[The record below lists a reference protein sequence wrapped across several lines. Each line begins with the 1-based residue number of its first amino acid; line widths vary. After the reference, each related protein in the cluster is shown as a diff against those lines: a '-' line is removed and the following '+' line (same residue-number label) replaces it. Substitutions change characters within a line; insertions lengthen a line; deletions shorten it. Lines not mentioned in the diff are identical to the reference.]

1 MAKTKLHRPAPS
13 PSAAGGR
20 GGKKKGA
27 KLKVFRTP
35 IGFHDAFVAAPSQ
48 KAALEA
54 WGSESNLFA
63 AGVAEAVTDPAL
75 MAEPLARPGD
85 VVRKLRGS
93 ADEQVAALG
102 KTDRPS
108 PQPSPSKGRGGKKA
122 GRPTPGPSRVP
133 EGRKTRAPRPSRAA
147 VDKAE
152 AALEKAEAR
161 HRAALDKL
169 RAEEAA
175 LQARRRAAEREQ
187 RSERERLSEAVD
199 AARERYRAAMAAW
212 AE

>member
-1 MAKTKLHRPAPS
+1 MAKAKLSRPAPS

-20 GGKKKGA
+20 GGKRKDA

-54 WGSESNLFA
+54 WGSDSNLFA
-63 AGVAEAVTDPAL
+63 AGVAELVSDPAL
-75 MAEPLARPGD
+75 MAEPLARPGE

-102 KTDRPS
+102 KIERSREADRPA
-108 PQPSPSKGRGGKKA
+108 PA
-122 GRPTPGPSRVP
+122 PSRVR
-133 EGRKTRAPRPSRAA
+133 EGRKKKAPRPSRAA

-152 AALEKAEAR
+152 AALEKAEVR
-161 HRAALDKL
+161 HRVELDKL

-175 LQARRRAAEREQ
+175 LQARRRDAEREQ

>member
-1 MAKTKLHRPAPS
+1 MAKAKLKGTAPR
-13 PSAAGGR
+13 PSAAGR

-54 WGSESNLFA
+54 WGSDSNLFA

-75 MAEPLARPGD
+75 MAEPLARPGE

-102 KTDRPS
+102 KVGGSKKADRPS
-108 PQPSPSKGRGGKKA
+108 PRSASPSRPLPRGE
-122 GRPTPGPSRVP
+122 RER
-133 EGRKTRAPRPSRAA
+133 RRPRPSRGE
-147 VDKAE
+147 VDRAE

-161 HRAALDKL
+161 HRTALDKL

-175 LQARRRAAEREQ
+175 LQARRRDAEREQ

-199 AARERYRAAMAAW
+199 EARERYRAAMAAW

>member
-1 MAKTKLHRPAPS
+1 MAKAKLKGTAPRAS
-13 PSAAGGR
+13 AGGR

-75 MAEPLARPGD
+75 MAEPLARPGE

-102 KTDRPS
+102 KLDRPS
-108 PQPSPSKGRGGKKA
+108 PRSASPSRPLPRGE
-122 GRPTPGPSRVP
+122 RER
-133 EGRKTRAPRPSRAA
+133 RRPRPSRAA

-175 LQARRRAAEREQ
+175 LQARLRAAKREQ

>member
-1 MAKTKLHRPAPS
+1 MAKAK
-13 PSAAGGR
+13 
-20 GGKKKGA
+20 

-63 AGVAEAVTDPAL
+63 AGVAEVVTDPAL
-75 MAEPLARPGD
+75 TKEPLARPGE
-85 VVRKLRGS
+85 VIRRLRGS

-102 KTDRPS
+102 KNEKTA
-108 PQPSPSKGRGGKKA
+108 SK
-122 GRPTPGPSRVP
+122 PTPGPSRER
-133 EGRKTRAPRPSRAA
+133 EGGKKKGPRPSRAA

-152 AALEKAEAR
+152 QALEKAEAR
-161 HRAALDKL
+161 HKAALDKL
-169 RAEEAA
+169 RAEEQA
-175 LQARRRAAEREQ
+175 LQQRRRDTERKQ
-187 RSERERLSEAVD
+187 RSEREALTEAVD
-199 AARERYRAAMAAW
+199 EARAKYRAAMAEW